1 MLDCQR
7 MGSLLF
13 TYYVES
19 HPKSIDVKD
28 LQKDI
33 LNISIV
39 FILVLLRLLSL
50 TLQKTKRIEE
60 FFEPAVKRKRLNS
73 NDDAEPIGTVA
84 QPQDSQDSPTE
95 NDE

>member
-39 FILVLLRLLSL
+39 FILVLLSL

>member
-13 TYYVES
+13 AYYVES

-39 FILVLLRLLSL
+39 FILVLLSL
-50 TLQKTKRIEE
+50 TLQKPKGL
-60 FFEPAVKRKRLNS
+60 KSSLNLLLK
-73 NDDAEPIGTVA
+73 EKG
-84 QPQDSQDSPTE
+84 
-95 NDE
+95 

>member
-13 TYYVES
+13 AYYVES

-33 LNISIV
+33 LNISDT
-39 FILVLLRLLSL
+39 S
-50 TLQKTKRIEE
+50 KTKRNLLLKE
-60 FFEPAVKRKRLNS
+60 K
-73 NDDAEPIGTVA
+73 G
-84 QPQDSQDSPTE
+84 
-95 NDE
+95 